1 MWPSAVIGAGGVAV
15 GGPRI
20 ESVLSHGEVGER
32 PAVAEEFSAQATVK
46 PFDFAGCRRTA
57 RGGRQMFDA
66 VFAADGVEEDTG
78 DG

>member
-1 MWPSAVIGAGGVAV
+1 M
-15 GGPRI
+15 
-20 ESVLSHGEVGER
+20 
-32 PAVAEEFSAQATVK
+32 K

-66 VFAADGVEEDTG
+66 VFAADAVEEDTG